1 MMNLRIAL
9 RVVDIEKED
18 STDDLAHR
26 YFARKAQ
33 TCGDFWSR
41 ICVANQN
48 MSRKRPADTRDPY
61 LVGLALFARRS
72 SFRQLLL
79 ACTCAGILVIPL
91 AGCKSAVDKKP
102 PSPAVVEAAAVVP
115 KPIRLSDD
123 FNGRVASI
131 NSVDVRARVTGY
143 VDKVAYREGDNVKR
157 GDLLFI
163 IDPRPYRDA
172 LDSAK
177 ASLERER
184 AAAAFAAIQ
193 AKRAQ
198 VLNASKAISQEEY
211 QNRDSDL
218 SQSTARVHEAE
229 SAVATAELN
238 LSFTEV
244 RSPVAGR
251 TSRAQLTRGN
261 LAQADQTVLT
271 TVVSQDPVYVYFDCD
286 EQSYLRF
293 QKRVHRGS
301 GVSSAN
307 PVHVALANET
317 GFPHAGRIDFLDN
330 EVNPS
335 TGTIRARV
343 ILPNSD
349 HLLTPGLYARVQL
362 ESTGTVQALLVD
374 DKAILT
380 DQDQKYVY
388 VVGPGNVAQR
398 KNVVTGSMADG
409 LRLIQSGLA
418 PGDKVIVGGLQ
429 QIYFPGAPIAPQEV
443 AMGSVTA
450 SSTSTPAQEA
460 RK

>member
-1 MMNLRIAL
+1 MSQSNAKNQGTAITTSISSRIA
-9 RVVDIEKED
+9 
-18 STDDLAHR
+18 S
-26 YFARKAQ
+26 
-33 TCGDFWSR
+33 
-41 ICVANQN
+41 
-48 MSRKRPADTRDPY
+48 DT
-61 LVGLALFARRS
+61 ARRLIES
-72 SFRQLLL
+72 RFFVRRTLSRHFLL
-79 ACTCAGILVIPL
+79 ACMCAATL
-91 AGCKSAVDKKP
+91 AVALSGCKSTPDKKP
-102 PSPAVVEAAAVVP
+102 SSPAAVEFAAVEP
-115 KPIRLSDD
+115 KPIRLSDE

-143 VDKVAYREGDNVKR
+143 VDNVAYREGDSVKR
-157 GDLLFI
+157 GDLLFV

-177 ASLERER
+177 ARLEREK
-184 AAAAFAAIQ
+184 AAAAFANIQ
-193 AKRAQ
+193 EKRARA
-198 VLNASKAISQEEY
+198 LDASNAISQEEY

-218 SQSTARVHEAE
+218 SQSAARVHEAE
-229 SAVATAELN
+229 AVVATAELN

-244 RSPVAGR
+244 RSPVDGR

-293 QKRVHRGS
+293 EERVHHGS

-307 PVHVALANET
+307 PVRVALANET
-317 GFPHAGRIDFLDN
+317 AFPHIGRVDFLDN

-343 ILPNSD
+343 VLPNPD
-349 HLLTPGLYARVQL
+349 HILTPGLYARVQL
-362 ESTGTVQALLVD
+362 ESASTVQALLVD

-388 VVGPGNVAQR
+388 VVSPGNVAQR
-398 KNVVTGSMADG
+398 KDVVTGGMADG

-418 PGDKVIVGGLQ
+418 PGDKVIVSGLQ
-429 QIYFPGAPIAPQEV
+429 QIYFPGVPVTPTQV
-443 AMGSVTA
+443 AMGNVTA
-450 SSTSTPAQEA
+450 SITLLPL
-460 RK
+460 RKRANKEVTDHGFLQILY

>member
-1 MMNLRIAL
+1 MSKLNAKQQGTAVVAGISSRIAS
-9 RVVDIEKED
+9 D
-18 STDDLAHR
+18 T
-26 YFARKAQ
+26 AR
-33 TCGDFWSR
+33 R
-41 ICVANQN
+41 
-48 MSRKRPADTRDPY
+48 
-61 LVGLALFARRS
+61 LVESGFFARRTPS
-72 SFRQLLL
+72 RHFLLVCMCV
-79 ACTCAGILVIPL
+79 ATSAIPL
-91 AGCKSAVDKKP
+91 AGCRSAADKKP
-102 PSPAVVEAAAVVP
+102 SSPAAVQVAAVVP
-115 KPIRLSDD
+115 KPIHLSDE

-143 VDKVAYREGDNVKR
+143 VDNVAYREGDSVKR
-157 GDLLFI
+157 GDLLFV

-177 ASLERER
+177 ASLEREK
-184 AAAAFAAIQ
+184 AAAAFANIQ
-193 AKRAQ
+193 EKRAQ
-198 VLNASKAISQEEY
+198 ALNASNAISQEEY

-229 SAVATAELN
+229 AAVATAELN

-244 RSPVAGR
+244 RSPIDGR

-293 QKRVHRGS
+293 QERVHRGS

-307 PVHVALANET
+307 PVRVALANET
-317 GFPHAGRIDFLDN
+317 GFPHVGRVDFLDN

-343 ILPNSD
+343 ALPNPE
-349 HLLTPGLYARVQL
+349 HLFTPGLYARVQL
-362 ESTGTVQALLVD
+362 ESAGTVQALLVD

-398 KNVVTGSMADG
+398 KDVVTGGMVDG
-409 LRLIQSGLA
+409 QRLIQSGLA

-429 QIYFPGAPIAPQEV
+429 QIYVPGTPVAPRGV
-443 AMGSVTA
+443 GMGSETA
-450 SSTSTPAQEA
+450 SSTSTLAQEA
-460 RK
+460 QK

>member
-1 MMNLRIAL
+1 MSKLNAKQQGTA
-9 RVVDIEKED
+9 VVTGISSGIVPDTARRRLFE
-18 STDDLAHR
+18 SGF
-26 YFARKAQ
+26 FAGR
-33 TCGDFWSR
+33 TSPWHF
-41 ICVANQN
+41 
-48 MSRKRPADTRDPY
+48 
-61 LVGLALFARRS
+61 LFACMCAVT
-72 SFRQLLL
+72 L
-79 ACTCAGILVIPL
+79 AIPVS
-91 AGCKSAVDKKP
+91 GCKSAADKKP
-102 PSPAVVEAAAVVP
+102 SSPAAVEVAAVTP
-115 KPIRLSDD
+115 RPIRLSDE

-143 VDKVAYREGDNVKR
+143 VDNVAYREGDSVKR
-157 GDLLFI
+157 GDLLFV

-177 ASLERER
+177 ASLEREK
-184 AAAAFAAIQ
+184 AAAAFADIQ

-198 VLNASKAISQEEY
+198 TLNASSAISQEEY

-218 SQSTARVHEAE
+218 SQSIARVHEAE
-229 SAVATAELN
+229 AAVATAELN

-244 RSPVAGR
+244 RSPVDGR

-293 QKRVHRGS
+293 QERVHRGS

-307 PVHVALANET
+307 PVRVALANET
-317 GFPHAGRIDFLDN
+317 GFPHVGRVDFLDN
-330 EVNPS
+330 QVTPS

-343 ILPNSD
+343 VLPNPD
-349 HLLTPGLYARVQL
+349 HLLAPGLYARVQL
-362 ESTGTVQALLVD
+362 ESSGAVQALLVD
-374 DKAILT
+374 DRSILT

-398 KNVVTGSMADG
+398 KDVVTGSMADG
-409 LRLIQSGLA
+409 LRLIRTGLS
-418 PGDKVIVGGLQ
+418 PGDKVIVSGLQ
-429 QIYFPGAPIAPQEV
+429 QIYFPGAPVAPTEV

-450 SSTSTPAQEA
+450 SITPTPAQEA
-460 RK
+460 QK

>member
-1 MMNLRIAL
+1 MNPKSAFRAIYTEDEIAN
-9 RVVDIEKED
+9 DNP
-18 STDDLAHR
+18 
-26 YFARKAQ
+26 ARPHASP
-33 TCGDFWSR
+33 GARSYGISR
-41 ICVANQN
+41 AMRCVANWCREREILTDSASQISLRHL
-48 MSRKRPADTRDPY
+48 M
-61 LVGLALFARRS
+61 LVVSYATVLAS
-72 SFRQLLL
+72 SF
-79 ACTCAGILVIPL
+79 TFT
-91 AGCKSAVDKKP
+91 GCKSAPDKKAV
-102 PSPAVVEAAAVVP
+102 SPVAVEVAAVVP
-115 KPIRLSDD
+115 KPIRLSDE

-131 NSVDVRARVTGY
+131 NSVEVRARVTGY
-143 VDKVAYREGDNVKR
+143 VDKVAYREGDSVKQ

-172 LDSAK
+172 LESAK

-184 AAAAFAAIQ
+184 AAAAFAGIQ
-193 AKRAQ
+193 SKRAQ
-198 VLNASKAISQEEY
+198 ALNASKAISMEEY

-229 SAVATAELN
+229 AAVATAELN

-244 RSPVAGR
+244 RSPVDGR

-271 TVVSQDPVYVYFDCD
+271 TVVSQNPLYVYFDCD

-293 QKRVHRGS
+293 QGRVHRGN

-307 PVHVALANET
+307 PVRVALADET
-317 GFPHAGRIDFLDN
+317 GFPHVGRIDFLDN

-343 ILPNSD
+343 ILPNPD
-349 HLLTPGLYARVQL
+349 HLFTPGLYARVQL

-388 VVGPGNVAQR
+388 VVGLGNVAQR
-398 KNVVTGSMADG
+398 KDVVTGSMTNG

-418 PGDKVIVGGLQ
+418 PGDRVVVSGLQ
-429 QIYFPGAPIAPQEV
+429 QIYFPGAPITPKDVDMA
-443 AMGSVTA
+443 SLTA
-450 SSTSTPAQEA
+450 SSTSTLAQEA
-460 RK
+460 SK

>member
-1 MMNLRIAL
+1 MSKLNAKQQGTAVVTGISSGIAS
-9 RVVDIEKED
+9 DM
-18 STDDLAHR
+18 
-26 YFARKAQ
+26 AR
-33 TCGDFWSR
+33 C
-41 ICVANQN
+41 
-48 MSRKRPADTRDPY
+48 
-61 LVGLALFARRS
+61 LVESGSFARRTPS
-72 SFRQLLL
+72 RHFLLVCMCVATL
-79 ACTCAGILVIPL
+79 AIPL
-91 AGCKSAVDKKP
+91 AGCKSAADKKP
-102 PSPAVVEAAAVVP
+102 SSPAAVEVASVVP
-115 KPIRLSDD
+115 KSIHLSDE
-123 FNGRVASI
+123 FNGRVAPI

-143 VDKVAYREGDNVKR
+143 VDNVAYREGDSVKR
-157 GDLLFI
+157 GDLLFV

-177 ASLERER
+177 ASLEREK
-184 AAAAFAAIQ
+184 AAAAFADIQ

-198 VLNASKAISQEEY
+198 TLNASNAISQEEY

-244 RSPVAGR
+244 RSPIDGR

-261 LAQADQTVLT
+261 LAQADQTMLT
-271 TVVSQDPVYVYFDCD
+271 TVVSQDPIYVYFDCD

-293 QKRVHRGS
+293 QERVHRGS

-307 PVHVALANET
+307 PVRVALANET
-317 GFPHAGRIDFLDN
+317 GFPHVGRIDFLDN
-330 EVNPS
+330 ELNPS

-343 ILPNSD
+343 VVPNPN
-349 HLLTPGLYARVQL
+349 HLFAPGLYARVQL
-362 ESTGTVQALLVD
+362 ESTHAVEALLVD
-374 DKAILT
+374 DEAILT

-388 VVGPGNVAQR
+388 VVGPGNVAKR
-398 KNVVTGSMADG
+398 KDVITGGMAGG

-418 PGDKVIVGGLQ
+418 PGDKVIVSGLQ
-429 QIYFPGAPIAPQEV
+429 QIYVAGTPVTPTQV

-450 SSTSTPAQEA
+450 CSTAPPVQEA

>member
-1 MMNLRIAL
+1 MSMLNAKQQGTA
-9 RVVDIEKED
+9 VVTGI
-18 STDDLAHR
+18 SS
-26 YFARKAQ
+26 
-33 TCGDFWSR
+33 G
-41 ICVANQN
+41 IV
-48 MSRKRPADTRDPY
+48 PDT
-61 LVGLALFARRS
+61 ARRRLFES
-72 SFRQLLL
+72 GFFAGRTPSRHFLL
-79 ACTCAGILVIPL
+79 ACMCVVTL
-91 AGCKSAVDKKP
+91 AISVSGCKSAADKKP
-102 PSPAVVEAAAVVP
+102 SSPAAVEVAAVTP
-115 KPIRLSDD
+115 RPIRLSDE

-143 VDKVAYREGDNVKR
+143 VDNVAYREGDSVKR
-157 GDLLFI
+157 GDLLFV

-177 ASLERER
+177 ASLEREK
-184 AAAAFAAIQ
+184 AAAAFANIQ

-198 VLNASKAISQEEY
+198 TLNASNAISQEEY

-229 SAVATAELN
+229 AAVATAELN

-244 RSPVAGR
+244 RSPVDGR

-293 QKRVHRGS
+293 QERVHRGS

-307 PVHVALANET
+307 PVRVALANET
-317 GFPHAGRIDFLDN
+317 GFPHVGRVDFLDN
-330 EVNPS
+330 QVTPS

-343 ILPNSD
+343 VLPNPD
-349 HLLTPGLYARVQL
+349 HLLAPGLYARVQL
-362 ESTGTVQALLVD
+362 ESSGAVQALLVD
-374 DKAILT
+374 DRAILT

-398 KNVVTGSMADG
+398 KDVVTGSMADG
-409 LRLIQSGLA
+409 LRLIRTGLS
-418 PGDKVIVGGLQ
+418 PGDKVIVSGLQ
-429 QIYFPGAPIAPQEV
+429 QIYFPGAPVAPTEV

-450 SSTSTPAQEA
+450 SITPTPAQEA
-460 RK
+460 QK

>member
-1 MMNLRIAL
+1 MNPRNAF
-9 RVVDIEKED
+9 RAVDTEKEIAND
-18 STDDLAHR
+18 NPAHPR
-26 YFARKAQ
+26 VFREALSF
-33 TCGDFWSR
+33 GVSR
-41 ICVANQN
+41 AMRCVANQCREREIPTDN
-48 MSRKRPADTRDPY
+48 ASWISSRY
-61 LVGLALFARRS
+61 
-72 SFRQLLL
+72 LLL
-79 ACTCAGILVIPL
+79 AFTCAVTLAIPL
-91 AGCKSAVDKKP
+91 AGCKSAPDKKAS
-102 PSPAVVEAAAVVP
+102 SPAAVEVAAVVP
-115 KPIRLSDD
+115 KPIRLSDE

-131 NSVDVRARVTGY
+131 NSVEVRARVTGY
-143 VDKVAYREGDNVKR
+143 VDKVAYREGDSVKQ

-172 LDSAK
+172 LESAK

-193 AKRAQ
+193 SKRAQ
-198 VLNASKAISQEEY
+198 ALNASKAISLEEY

-229 SAVATAELN
+229 AAVATAELN

-244 RSPVAGR
+244 RSPVDGR

-271 TVVSQDPVYVYFDCD
+271 TVVSQDPLYVYFDCD

-293 QKRVHRGS
+293 QERAHRGN

-317 GFPHAGRIDFLDN
+317 GFPHVGTIDFLDN

-343 ILPNSD
+343 ILPNPE
-349 HLLTPGLYARVQL
+349 HHLTPGLYARVQL
-362 ESTGTVQALLVD
+362 ESTSTVQALLVD

-380 DQDQKYVY
+380 DQNQQYVY
-388 VVGPGNVAQR
+388 VVGPGNRAQR
-398 KNVVTGSMADG
+398 KDVVTGGMAVG
-409 LRLIQSGLA
+409 LRLIRSGLA
-418 PGDKVIVGGLQ
+418 PGDRVIVSGLQ
-429 QIYFPGAPIAPQEV
+429 QIYFPGAPVNPKDV
-443 AMGSVTA
+443 AMA
-450 SSTSTPAQEA
+450 SLAANGTSTLDQEA
-460 RK
+460 SN

>member
-1 MMNLRIAL
+1 MSRRSAFRAAYTENEIANDKPAHPHASQGARLYGVSREIRCVADQCREREIPSASASRI
-9 RVVDIEKED
+9 
-18 STDDLAHR
+18 STRHLMLAVAYAMVLASSFTLTGCKQEPR
-26 YFARKAQ
+26 RKA
-33 TCGDFWSR
+33 
-41 ICVANQN
+41 
-48 MSRKRPADTRDPY
+48 
-61 LVGLALFARRS
+61 
-72 SFRQLLL
+72 
-79 ACTCAGILVIPL
+79 
-91 AGCKSAVDKKP
+91 
-102 PSPAVVEAAAVVP
+102 PSPAAVEVVAVVP
-115 KPIRLSDD
+115 KPIRLSDE

-131 NSVDVRARVTGY
+131 HSVEVRARVTGY
-143 VDKVAYREGDNVKR
+143 VDKVAYREGDSVKQ
-157 GDLLFI
+157 GDLLFV
-163 IDPRPYRDA
+163 IDPRQYRDA
-172 LDSAK
+172 LESAK

-184 AAAAFAAIQ
+184 AAAAFAGIQ
-193 AKRAQ
+193 SERAQ
-198 VLNASKAISQEEY
+198 ALNASKAISLEEY

-229 SAVATAELN
+229 AAVATAELN

-244 RSPVAGR
+244 RSPVDGR

-271 TVVSQDPVYVYFDCD
+271 TVVSQDPLYVYFDCD

-293 QKRVHRGS
+293 QQRAHRGN

-317 GFPHAGRIDFLDN
+317 GFPHVGRIDFLDN

-343 ILPNSD
+343 ILPNPD

-362 ESTGTVQALLVD
+362 ESAGIVQALLID

-380 DQDQKYVY
+380 DQNQKYVY

-398 KNVVTGSMADG
+398 KDVVTGSMADG

-418 PGDKVIVGGLQ
+418 PGDRVIVTGLQ
-429 QIYFPGAPIAPQEV
+429 QIYFPGAPITPKDV
-443 AMGSVTA
+443 AMASLTA
-450 SSTSTPAQEA
+450 SSTSTLAQEA
-460 RK
+460 SK